1 MKINFRLKYF
11 STGNMKHQLITLF
24 IFAVILPVFGISCIL
39 AFYTWQRTITHYK
52 DLSSSQER
60 LVHST
65 IVSTSIHLHSVYE
78 SVSSHSG
85 LQELLCEDDTGFDT
99 IKATGEQSTFFD
111 NILENTAMLTSL
123 QLYVPENLMRNV
135 EANKYIIPVTEDLK
149 DSRWYKKSLDISGN
163 FWTSDTR
170 TGQNDINYLELYYC
184 CHIPVPKK
192 NTYAVLVMSVSNDYL
207 RNSIS
212 NGNYKIYINVND
224 EPVFISSDRHY
235 EGSQF
240 PIDAEDEENLPH
252 TGIFTL
258 FGKKAVGSLATASLY
273 HSSDK
278 LHIFVADTSA
288 VKTANHLLIIFTLIM
303 LFTLLVSATI
313 NFLYASYFSSRI
325 NTLRLAMYKISNNDY
340 EIVDNIRGDDEL
352 TATFRD
358 MKIMVKK
365 LKAAEARIYQAQIRE
380 QIVEN
385 QQQQMELKLLA
396 NQINP
401 HFLYNTLES
410 IRMKAFVEGNKDVA
424 NAIKLLSKSMRY
436 VLNNTQTSSTTLDK
450 ELDYIS
456 TYLAIQKLRFGTR
469 INYDIKIDKRLEPSY
484 YHILPVLLQPVVE
497 NAISHGLENL
507 EDGGNIILKIHPSKD
522 MSLLHAD
529 IFDNGSGMPREKLN
543 DVISHLDTPPENPDE
558 HGIGL
563 YNISNRIHLFYGR
576 EYGITIRSKE
586 NFGTCVTVTIPL
598 YNIMENE
605 E

>member
-24 IFAVILPVFGISCIL
+24 TCAVILPVFGISLIL
-39 AFYTWQRTITHYK
+39 AVYTWQRTTSHYK
-52 DLSSSQER
+52 DLAHSQER
-60 LVHST
+60 LVHSA

-78 SVSSHSG
+78 NVASNSS
-85 LQELLCEDDTGFDT
+85 LQELLCTDVQDFDS
-99 IKATGEQSTFFD
+99 IRATGEQSTFFD
-111 NILENTAMLTSL
+111 NILANTAMLTSL
-123 QLYVPENLMRNV
+123 KLYVPKGLMKNV
-135 EANKYIIPVTEDLK
+135 EANKYIMPFDK
-149 DSRWYKKSLDISGN
+149 DAKNSRWYQKSLKISGN
-163 FWTSDTR
+163 FWISDAR
-170 TGQNDINYLELYYC
+170 TGQNNINYFELYYC
-184 CHIPVPKK
+184 CRIPLPKK
-192 NTYAVLVMSVSNDYL
+192 HTYAVFIMSVSNDYL
-207 RNSIS
+207 RNLIS
-212 NGNYKIYINVND
+212 GENYQIYINVNE

-235 EGSQF
+235 EGKEF
-240 PIDAEDEENLPH
+240 PLDIQSREEKPH
-252 TGIFTL
+252 TGIFSL
-258 FGKKAVGSLATASLY
+258 FGKKTVGSFATASLY
-273 HSSDK
+273 YSSDK
-278 LHIFVADTSA
+278 LHIFVADTTA
-288 VKTANHLLIIFTLIM
+288 IKTANHLLMIFILIV

-352 TATFRD
+352 TATFSD
-358 MKIMVKK
+358 MKIMVNK
-365 LKAAEARIYQAQIRE
+365 LKSAEAEIYQAQIRE
-380 QIVEN
+380 QIIAN

-436 VLNNTQTSSTTLDK
+436 VLSNTQTASTTLDK

-456 TYLAIQKLRFGTR
+456 TYLAIQKLRFGAR
-469 INYDIKIDKRLEPSY
+469 ISYDIKIDSQLEPSN

-497 NAISHGLENL
+497 NAISHGLEDKA
-507 EDGGNIILKIHPSKD
+507 EDGHIILKVHPSKD
-522 MSLLHAD
+522 KSLLCAD
-529 IFDNGSGMPREKLN
+529 IFDNGSGMPRAKLK
-543 DVISHLDTPPENPDE
+543 DVIKHLSTPAKNPDN

-563 YNISNRIHLFYGR
+563 YNINNRIHLFYGP

-598 YNIMENE
+598 YNIMEYE
-605 E
+605 G